1 MKARGE
7 TLSKLAIDGFK
18 RGNKKER
25 GAKPLLNTPLSLVGF
40 LTLTACLPQDRLISV
55 MKVIG
60 LTGGIGSGK
69 STVAAF
75 LDELGAVVID
85 ADRVGHE
92 ALNPGTEAWRRVL
105 ATFGRQI
112 LSPDGAIDRSQ
123 LGGIVFG
130 NPGALSKLNSIM
142 HPPIGEMVAA
152 RLEQYRQQGVAVVVI
167 DAPLLIEAGWT
178 SLVDRVWVTV
188 APEATILKRLEKM
201 GLSPAESGARLR
213 SQLSG
218 QERVKHAGT
227 VINTDLPLDELKARV
242 AELWREL

>member
-1 MKARGE
+1 
-7 TLSKLAIDGFK
+7 
-18 RGNKKER
+18 
-25 GAKPLLNTPLSLVGF
+25 
-40 LTLTACLPQDRLISV
+40 

-75 LDELGAVVID
+75 LAKLGAAVID

-92 ALNPGTEAWRRVL
+92 ILSRDSEAWQQVV

-112 LSPDGAIDRSQ
+112 LSPDDEIDRSQ

-130 NPGALSKLNSIM
+130 NPSALSKLNGIM
-142 HPPIGEMVAA
+142 HPPIGETVAA
-152 RLEQYRQQGVAVVVI
+152 RLKQYRQQGVDVVVI
-167 DAPLLIEAGWT
+167 DAPLLIEAGWA

-188 APEATILKRLEKM
+188 APEATILKRLKGM
-201 GLSPAESGARLR
+201 GLSPAESGARIR

-218 QERVKHAGT
+218 KERVKHAGT
-227 VINTDLPLDELKARV
+227 VIDTDLPLDELKARV
-242 AELWREL
+242 TELWREL

>member
-1 MKARGE
+1 
-7 TLSKLAIDGFK
+7 
-18 RGNKKER
+18 
-25 GAKPLLNTPLSLVGF
+25 
-40 LTLTACLPQDRLISV
+40 

-75 LDELGAVVID
+75 LAELGAAVID

-92 ALNPGTEAWRRVL
+92 VLSRGSEAWQQVV

-112 LSPDGAIDRSQ
+112 LNPDGEIDRSR

-152 RLEQYRQQGVAVVVI
+152 RLKQYRQQGVAVVVI

-178 SLVDRVWVTV
+178 SLADEVWVTV

-201 GLSPAESGARLR
+201 GLSPAESGARIR
-213 SQLSG
+213 SQLPG
-218 QERVKHAGT
+218 KERVKRAGT
-227 VINTDLPLDELKARV
+227 VIDTDCSLDELKARV
-242 AELWREL
+242 TNLWQEL

>member
-152 RLEQYRQQGVAVVVI
+152 RLEQYRQQGVA
-167 DAPLLIEAGWT
+167 A
-178 SLVDRVWVTV
+178 LVDRVWVTV

>member
-1 MKARGE
+1 
-7 TLSKLAIDGFK
+7 
-18 RGNKKER
+18 
-25 GAKPLLNTPLSLVGF
+25 
-40 LTLTACLPQDRLISV
+40 

-75 LDELGAVVID
+75 LAKLGAAVID
-85 ADRVGHE
+85 ADRIGHE
-92 ALNPGTEAWRRVL
+92 VLSRNSRAWQQVV

-112 LSPDGAIDRSQ
+112 LNPDGEIDRSQ

-130 NPGALSKLNSIM
+130 NPDALSKLNSIM

-152 RLEQYRQQGVAVVVI
+152 RLKQYRQQEIAVVVV

-178 SLVDRVWVTV
+178 SLADKVWVTV
-188 APEATILKRLEKM
+188 APEATVLRRLQKM
-201 GLSPAESGARLR
+201 GLSPAESRARIR
-213 SQLSG
+213 SQLSS

-227 VINTDLPLDELKARV
+227 VINTDCSLDELKARV
-242 AELWREL
+242 TELWQEL

>member
-1 MKARGE
+1 
-7 TLSKLAIDGFK
+7 
-18 RGNKKER
+18 
-25 GAKPLLNTPLSLVGF
+25 
-40 LTLTACLPQDRLISV
+40 

-60 LTGGIGSGK
+60 ITGGIGSGK

-75 LDELGAVVID
+75 LAELGAVVID

-92 ALNPGTEAWRRVL
+92 VLSRDSEAWQQVV

-112 LSPDGAIDRSQ
+112 LNRDGEIDRSQ
-123 LGGIVFG
+123 LGRIVFG
-130 NPGALSKLNSIM
+130 NPDALSKLNSIM

-152 RLEQYRQQGVAVVVI
+152 RLKQYQQQGVAVVVI

-188 APEATILKRLEKM
+188 APEATILKRLKGM
-201 GLSPAESGARLR
+201 GLSPAESGARIR

-218 QERVKHAGT
+218 KERVKHAST

-242 AELWREL
+242 TELWQEL